1 MKSGN
6 LFETREGMLY
16 LYHDQALYYLNL
28 TTNNSCLTIGHYQGY
43 NHTKDSKYD
52 IMKVYEDYTCTK
64 VIWERPEVKP
74 ETKLSKV
81 EKLILENRPK
91 GYDYIARDNNNTLF
105 LHTNTPRKNGNIWY
119 SDEYIEIYSHL
130 FKMITPANY
139 IYVPDLLKS

>member
-28 TTNNSCLTIGHYQGY
+28 TTNNSCLSTGHYQDY
-43 NHTKDSKYD
+43 NHTEDPKYD

-64 VIWERPEVKP
+64 VIWERSKV
-74 ETKLSKV
+74 KLSQV

-91 GYDYIARDNNNTLF
+91 GYDYIARDNNNTLY
-105 LHTNTPRKNGNIWY
+105 LYSSIPHKNEEGIWY
-119 SDEYIEIYSHL
+119 SEDYVEVYSHL
-130 FKMITPANY
+130 FKMVSFSNY
-139 IYVPDLLKS
+139 MYVPDLLKS